1 MKLNCSLED
10 MCTDYFAKT
19 GKVELSGTVIY
30 EPENGFVTYQ
40 HQGTRLL
47 VPDVYGDGLYW
58 LAKMENLAKSLHCT
72 KLIGG
77 TTRNVKAYN
86 KMFGTRVIGYILE
99 KEL

>member
-1 MKLNCSLED
+1 MKLNCELEE
-10 MCTDYFAKT
+10 MLKDYFAKT
-19 GKVELSGTVIY
+19 GKVELSGIIIY
-30 EPENGFVTYQ
+30 KPDKGFVTYQ
-40 HQGTRLL
+40 QQGTRLL

-58 LAKMENLAKSLHCT
+58 LAKMEELARSLHCT

-86 KMFGTRVIGYILE
+86 KMFGTKIIGYILE

>member
-1 MKLNCSLED
+1 MKLNCELEE
-10 MCTDYFAKT
+10 MLKDYFAKT
-19 GKVELSGTVIY
+19 GKVELNGIVIY
-30 EPENGFVTYQ
+30 EPAKGFVTYEQ
-40 HQGTRLL
+40 QGTRLL

-58 LAKMENLAKSLHCT
+58 LAKMEELARSLHCT

-86 KMFGTRVIGYILE
+86 KMFGTKIIGYILE